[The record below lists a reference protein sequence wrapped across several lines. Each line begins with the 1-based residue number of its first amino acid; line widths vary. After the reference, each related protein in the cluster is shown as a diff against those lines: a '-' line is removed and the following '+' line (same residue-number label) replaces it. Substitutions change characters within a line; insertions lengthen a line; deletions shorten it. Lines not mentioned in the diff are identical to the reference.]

1 MKNEQAT
8 SNLLNDFEAETG
20 DNNRMKKNVVLIIIL
35 LSFILGCATN
45 IEQPSFNCTP
55 IDSPYQFKQINMFD
69 INVGWGISTENE
81 ILFTNSGMENFIS
94 IKNIEATNKT
104 NDFISAAF
112 IDEQTAYVAYFSGD
126 NTHLIVE
133 YTNDGGNNWN
143 QTFVNSNNFADAGS
157 VYISFSDAENG
168 YLLYCSTPAAGMM
181 TKLLFYTTDAGKTYS
196 LANDLTNEITGYP
209 TGISFSSI
217 ENGYIAV
224 TYHGEDNYLYLTEDC
239 AKTWESVKSLLKNND
254 IRYIDGYAPIFYG
267 EDMQKGI
274 LVLKLVGDNI
284 SYNLFVTSDG
294 GYSWK
299 PEGNIPSESVMS
311 YFAIDENHLFYI
323 DELGNLF
330 ELSQ

>member
-1 MKNEQAT
+1 
-8 SNLLNDFEAETG
+8 
-20 DNNRMKKNVVLIIIL
+20 MKKHIISIIIL
-35 LSFILGCATN
+35 FSCILGCATK
-45 IEQPSFNCTP
+45 IEQPSFDCTP
-55 IDSPYQFKQINMFD
+55 IDSPYHFKQINMFD
-69 INVGWGISTENE
+69 INVGWGISTDNE

-94 IKNIEATNKT
+94 IKSIEGTNKT
-104 NDFISAAF
+104 NDFISADF
-112 IDEQTAYVAYFSGD
+112 IDEQTAYVAYFSDD

-133 YTNDGGNNWN
+133 YTNDGGNSWN

-181 TKLLFYTTDAGKTYS
+181 TKLLFYTMDAGKTYS

-209 TGISFSSI
+209 TGISFSRK

-224 TYHGEDNYLYLTEDC
+224 TYHGEDNYLYMTEDC
-239 AKTWESVKSLLKNND
+239 AKTWKSVKLILKNND

-274 LVLKLVGDNI
+274 LALKLVGDNI

-294 GYSWK
+294 GHSWK
-299 PEGNIPSESVMS
+299 SEGNIPSESIMS

-323 DELGNLF
+323 DELGSLF
-330 ELSQ
+330 EIS

>member
-1 MKNEQAT
+1 MK
-8 SNLLNDFEAETG
+8 G
-20 DNNRMKKNVVLIIIL
+20 DNNRMKKNVVLIIIIL
-35 LSFILGCATN
+35 LSCILGCATK
-45 IEQPSFNCTP
+45 IEQSSFNCTL

-69 INVGWGISTENE
+69 INVGWGISIENE

-94 IKNIEATNKT
+94 IKSIEDINKT
-104 NDFISAAF
+104 NDFISADF
-112 IDEQTAYVAYFSGD
+112 IDEQTAYVAYFSDD

-143 QTFVNSNNFADAGS
+143 QTFVNNYNFTDAGS

-181 TKLLFYTTDAGKTYS
+181 TKLLFYTADTGKTYS
-196 LANDLTNEITGYP
+196 LASDLTNEIIGYP
-209 TGISFSSI
+209 TGISFSSK

-224 TYHGEDNYLYLTEDC
+224 TYHGNDNYLYMTEDC
-239 AKTWESVKSLLKNND
+239 TKTWESVKPFLKNND

-299 PEGNIPSESVMS
+299 PEGNIPSESVMG

-330 ELSQ
+330 ELSR